1 MEMFK
6 LLTEVVLLT
15 EALVLLTEA
24 LVLLTE
30 ALEVNNS
37 NHKLQLKIKHQ
48 TLKIHSLLRKTIL
61 A

>member
-6 LLTEVVLLT
+6 LLTEV
-15 EALVLLTEA
+15 
-24 LVLLTE
+24 VLLTE